1 VKFISLLA
9 IDSADTLM
17 YEVARGKENM
27 FEAFVNKK
35 LRNGVFICQLYFMS
49 LTLLGLRDILQ
60 GRILDTEE
68 DNEQNKV
75 PEKRKANYQENIALH
90 HEEEGDEP
98 TKAKRHFQG
107 SIIEDEVMSMLI
119 NIYYLV
125 LILCTGPGSS
135 TGLQKEPIPSL
146 GEPEALML
154 PSQGGTSPDHL
165 ERTHP
170 LSRPKVGPVQR
181 REGASSGK
189 VDSIRIPSRSALI
202 GKRTAK
208 KRSESEQQRKER

>member
-1 VKFISLLA
+1 
-9 IDSADTLM
+9 
-17 YEVARGKENM
+17 
-27 FEAFVNKK
+27 
-35 LRNGVFICQLYFMS
+35 MS
-49 LTLLGLRDILQ
+49 LTLLGLLDILQ

-75 PEKRKANYQENIALH
+75 PEKKKANYQENIALH
-90 HEEEGDEP
+90 EEEGDEP
-98 TKAKRHFQG
+98 TKVKRHFQG

-125 LILCTGPGSS
+125 LILCTGPESS

-146 GEPEALML
+146 GEPQALML
-154 PSQGGTSPDHL
+154 PNQGGTSPDHL

-170 LSRPKVGPVQR
+170 LLRPKVGPVQR

-189 VDSIRIPSRSALI
+189 VNSIPIPSRSALI
-202 GKRTAK
+202 GK
-208 KRSESEQQRKER
+208 